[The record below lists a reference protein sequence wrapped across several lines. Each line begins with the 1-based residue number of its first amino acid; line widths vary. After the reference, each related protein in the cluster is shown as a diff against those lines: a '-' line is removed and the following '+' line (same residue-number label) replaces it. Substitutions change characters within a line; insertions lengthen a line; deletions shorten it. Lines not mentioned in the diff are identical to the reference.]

1 MGRRRNG
8 PPRGGRPTKS
18 KPCVFCKEDVAYV
31 DYKDY
36 NLLRRF
42 ISDRGKVR
50 ARRVTGLCPQH
61 QREAA
66 SAIKRAREM
75 ALAALRGGEVEALQ
89 VILNQDVEKIGQR
102 GDIVDVSRGYV
113 RNFLVPRGLAE
124 VATPGKLEEARRT
137 MEETEERDR
146 RLAERAEEI
155 AGILNKSVI
164 TIEAR
169 TGEDERLF
177 GSVTAANITD
187 AVEKARGIRLDRRR
201 IRLDEPIK
209 ALGTHQVPIQV
220 HGDVEASVKV
230 IVVPKL

>member
-1 MGRRRNG
+1 MR
-8 PPRGGRPTKS
+8 
-18 KPCVFCKEDVAYV
+18 
-31 DYKDY
+31 
-36 NLLRRF
+36 
-42 ISDRGKVR
+42 
-50 ARRVTGLCPQH
+50 
-61 QREAA
+61 
-66 SAIKRAREM
+66 
-75 ALAALRGGEVEALQ
+75 

-113 RNFLVPRGLAE
+113 RNFLLPRGLAE

-137 MEETEERDR
+137 MEESEERDR

-155 AGILNKSVI
+155 SGVLNKSVI

-177 GSVTAANITD
+177 GSVTAANIAD
-187 AVEKARGIRLDRRR
+187 AVERARGIRLDRRR
-201 IRLDEPIK
+201 IRLEEPIK

-220 HGDVEASVKV
+220 YGEVEASVKV

>member
-1 MGRRRNG
+1 M
-8 PPRGGRPTKS
+8 
-18 KPCVFCKEDVAYV
+18 
-31 DYKDY
+31 
-36 NLLRRF
+36 
-42 ISDRGKVR
+42 
-50 ARRVTGLCPQH
+50 
-61 QREAA
+61 
-66 SAIKRAREM
+66 
-75 ALAALRGGEVEALQ
+75 Q
-89 VILNQDVEKIGQR
+89 VILKSDVEKIGQR

-124 VATPGKLEEARRT
+124 VATPSKLEEARRT
-137 MEETEERDR
+137 MEESEERDR

-177 GSVTAANITD
+177 GSVTAANIVD

-201 IRLDEPIK
+201 VHLDEPIR
-209 ALGTHQVPIQV
+209 ALGTHQVPIQI